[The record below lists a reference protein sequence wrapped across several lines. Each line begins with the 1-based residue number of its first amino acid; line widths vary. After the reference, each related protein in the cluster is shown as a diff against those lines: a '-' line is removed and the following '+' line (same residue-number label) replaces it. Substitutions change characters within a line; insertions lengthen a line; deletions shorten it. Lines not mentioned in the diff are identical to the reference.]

1 MGLRKRCEGVAMDEQ
16 RRYPINCGRTGAIEF
31 LSLGDCYTPG
41 IFADVGKEKCIS
53 CAGKQPGRHSHA
65 RAPSQVDSEV

>member
-1 MGLRKRCEGVAMDEQ
+1 MDER

-53 CAGKQPGRHSHA
+53 CVGKQSGHHLRVMV
-65 RAPSQVDSEV
+65 PSQADSEV